1 MCPAI
6 LPMTL
11 LSLPA
16 AVLPAPPKPPLLQA
30 GPSQP
35 SGLCPF
41 ASSSREPAL
50 VSPSPCVLHGTQNRC
65 LGSVSRTSRGESLA
79 VGAGGTGE
87 GRGVPAWPISERLSP
102 VTPGQHAHAVECR
115 VACTRS
121 GRPLCPG
128 SFPPCSLMWLTENY
142 SLSKDVSVFWNFLCV
157 LGALMFL
164 GNETH
169 YMVFSGILRREMIGM
184 SKKCNI
190 CTQTFL

>member
-1 MCPAI
+1 MAFPAPPTWAHWGSTLCIHVVTTMCPAI
-6 LPMTL
+6 LPVTL

-50 VSPSPCVLHGTQNRC
+50 VSPSPCVLHGTQSRC

-79 VGAGGTGE
+79 VGAEAPGE

-128 SFPPCSLMWLTENY
+128 SCFAEL
-142 SLSKDVSVFWNFLCV
+142 KVSR
-157 LGALMFL
+157 
-164 GNETH
+164 
-169 YMVFSGILRREMIGM
+169 MVVREAGHLNMQA
-184 SKKCNI
+184 S
-190 CTQTFL
+190 